1 MTLEWRKGPLFCVFY
16 LAKVRAPP
24 FLYDPPQNHY
34 IPSTLHTLLLTA
46 THHTLFHVGCLC
58 LHCLRIAF
66 AKPWP
71 HLSPLRGRV
80 KSEPHRSWTRRPRQ
94 GQDAAVRHIL
104 AKADAGEDR
113 AEGDVEGTGEE
124 VVQTAAK
131 AMTKAGMVM
140 MLRRRRRNLTVC
152 AMFVKDVAIS
162 RREVVVQQDV
172 GMEEGKGLMMLSPNL

>member
-1 MTLEWRKGPLFCVFY
+1 M
-16 LAKVRAPP
+16 
-24 FLYDPPQNHY
+24 
-34 IPSTLHTLLLTA
+34 
-46 THHTLFHVGCLC
+46 
-58 LHCLRIAF
+58 
-66 AKPWP
+66 
-71 HLSPLRGRV
+71 
-80 KSEPHRSWTRRPRQ
+80 
-94 GQDAAVRHIL
+94 RHIL

-172 GMEEGKGLMMLSPNL
+172 GMEEGKGLMMLLPNL